1 LRSVKMAARRR
12 TVEVFTLSF
21 LDCICCGFG
30 AVILF
35 YTIISAQAGVQG
47 LRSTELLQA
56 EVNRVAEEVRSGSRN
71 LVVLHNQIEQTQ
83 SETASDAARAK
94 TLASTLE
101 NRREALST
109 YDTTSVARREHI
121 ERLKAD
127 VRSLEEGK
135 RRLEGGSLDKTPP
148 GQQISSFRD
157 TGGDRRYITGIKM
170 RGKRILILLDVSA
183 SMLHEDLVS
192 ILRLRNSDDDHKRAA
207 AKWRRAVETVS
218 WLTTQLPANSQYQI
232 YTFNTKAQALLP
244 DLAGKWI
251 GAGDAPDLA
260 RALANLHAIVPGD
273 GTSLYNAF
281 AATRTLAPLPDQ
293 IILITDGL
301 PTQGKTA
308 GLRKYVDSGARM
320 RLFDESVGQLPDGV
334 PVDSILLPMQGDLQ
348 AAHRFWNMARL
359 TKGTLLTPS
368 KDWP

>member
-1 LRSVKMAARRR
+1 MSARRR

-35 YTIISAQAGVQG
+35 YTILSAHAGIQG
-47 LRSTELLQA
+47 TRSNDALQA
-56 EVNRVAEEVRSGSRN
+56 EVNRVEEQVQAGSRN
-71 LVVLHNQIEQTQ
+71 LVVLHNQIERTE
-83 SETASDAARAK
+83 SETASDEARTK
-94 TLASTLE
+94 SLASTLE
-101 NRREALST
+101 NRREELST
-109 YDTTSVARREHI
+109 YDSTSVARRQHI
-121 ERLKAD
+121 EQLKAD
-127 VRSLEEGK
+127 IRSLEEGK
-135 RRLEGGSLDKTPP
+135 RRLAAGSLDRSPP

-157 TGGDRRYITGIKM
+157 TGGDRRYITGIRM

-192 ILRLRNSDDDHKRAA
+192 ILRLRNSGDEQKRAA
-207 AKWRRAVETVS
+207 SKWRRAVDTVT
-218 WLTTQLPANSQYQI
+218 WLTTQIPPDSRYQI
-232 YTFNTKAQALLP
+232 YTFNTRAQSLLP

-251 GAGDAPDLA
+251 DAGDAPQLA
-260 RALANLHAIVPGD
+260 RELANLHALVPGD

-281 AATRTLAPLPDQ
+281 AATRTLSPLPDQ

-308 GLRKYVDSGARM
+308 GLRKYVNSEARV
-320 RLFDESVGQLPDGV
+320 RLFDEAVGQLPDAV

-348 AAHRFWNMARL
+348 AAHRFWNLARL
-359 TKGTLLTPS
+359 TNGTVLTPA